1 MTDVKSV
8 SKPQELSGLEFEAAP
23 DNATS
28 AATEGARGNADETV
42 SRAVRAFVRTGK
54 SEQPLR
60 PTPGPGIPGLETV
73 IGDDERV
80 RIVDT
85 DLLPWRMICALR
97 LKGPTGSAVGTG
109 WLAGPKT
116 ILTAGHCVH
125 HLPFF
130 GGWVQSIDVSAGR
143 DAARFPFGTI
153 KASRFSALDKWVESR
168 GPRFRHRLHPSR
180 RASGRQDGV
189 LRLRHDDARGTGNA
203 HGEHQRL
210 PGGSQQRGAA
220 VLSLQPCLE
229 RRSAP
234 GFLRRGYLRRAVGLA
249 CLGAGGSDA
258 DPVVIGVHAY
268 GTGGTPFN
276 LGITANSAPRF
287 IPEVFDIISGWVAE
301 DNGDGDGGA
310 AG

>member
-153 KASRFSALDKWVESR
+153 KASRFSALDKWVESADPDFDIGCIHLDEPLGDKTGFFAYATMTPEELETR
-168 GPRFRHRLHPSR
+168 MVNISGYPADLSNGEQQYFHFNRVLSVGPRRVFYDVDTFGGQ
-180 RASGRQDGV
+180 SGSPVWVQAD
-189 LRLRHDDARGTGNA
+189 T
-203 HGEHQRL
+203 
-210 PGGSQQRGAA
+210 
-220 VLSLQPCLE
+220 
-229 RRSAP
+229 
-234 GFLRRGYLRRAVGLA
+234 
-249 CLGAGGSDA
+249 DA